1 MQNLGRHFRYHLEGR
16 WQRGLCIILPCIFMP
31 YGKNVVTL
39 QNGVSCPL
47 ATDGDSLPRLPYYS
61 LKTKTRNMNIEQQLT
76 ADVRA
81 AIKALYGQ
89 EVPDNLLQLQKTK
102 REFEGH
108 LTLVTF
114 PLLRISRKKP
124 EETAQEIG
132 QYLQENSDAVAAFNV
147 VKGFLNLVVAPQ
159 KWVELLE
166 VIDADDHYGFVK
178 PTEASPLVMIEYS
191 SPNTNKP
198 LHLGHVRNNLLGWSL
213 SQIMEAN
220 GNRVVKTNIVNDRG
234 IHICKSMLAWL
245 KYGNGETPQSSGKKG
260 DHLIGDYYVAF
271 DKHYREQVKELKA
284 KFIAE
289 GIAEEEAET
298 RAKNEAPLI
307 VEAHEMLV
315 KWEQGDKE
323 VRDLWRKMNSWVY
336 EGFDET
342 YKALGVGFDKIY
354 YESDTY
360 LEGKEKVD
368 EGLKKGIF
376 YRRPDGSVWADLTK
390 EGLDEKLLLR
400 ADGTS
405 VYMTQDIGTAKLR
418 FQDYPIDKMIYVV
431 GNEQNYHF
439 QVLSILLDKLGFEW
453 GKSLVHFSYGMV
465 ELPNGKMKSREGTVV
480 DADELVA
487 EMVRQARETADESGK
502 FADMPEEEKAQV
514 ARIVGMGALKYF
526 LLKVDARKNMLFNPE
541 ESIDFNGNTGPFIQY
556 TYARIRSILRK
567 AAEAGIE
574 VPAQLPTD
582 VELSVKEEALVQHV
596 ADFANVVRQAG
607 QEYSPSSVAAY
618 CYDLVKEY
626 NQFYHDF
633 SILREEDGKKRAFR
647 LVLSKNVAKVIRL
660 GMSLLGIEMPE
671 RM

>member
-1 MQNLGRHFRYHLEGR
+1 
-16 WQRGLCIILPCIFMP
+16 
-31 YGKNVVTL
+31 
-39 QNGVSCPL
+39 
-47 ATDGDSLPRLPYYS
+47 
-61 LKTKTRNMNIEQQLT
+61 MNIEQQLT

-289 GIAEEEAET
+289 GMAEEEAET

-315 KWEQGDKE
+315 KWEKGDKE
-323 VRDLWRKMNSWVY
+323 VRDLWRKMNAWVY

-633 SILREEDGKKRAFR
+633 SILREEDAKKRAFR
-647 LVLSKNVAKVIRL
+647 LVLSKNVAKVVRL

>member
-1 MQNLGRHFRYHLEGR
+1 
-16 WQRGLCIILPCIFMP
+16 
-31 YGKNVVTL
+31 
-39 QNGVSCPL
+39 
-47 ATDGDSLPRLPYYS
+47 
-61 LKTKTRNMNIEQQLT
+61 MNIEQQLT

-166 VIDADDHYGFVK
+166 VIDADDHYGFVR

-289 GIAEEEAET
+289 GMAEEEAET

-323 VRDLWRKMNSWVY
+323 VRDLWRKMNAWVY

-514 ARIVGMGALKYF
+514 ARIVGMGALEYF

-633 SILREEDGKKRAFR
+633 SILREEDAKKRAFR
-647 LVLSKNVAKVIRL
+647 LVLSKNVAKVVRL